1 MEVMFD
7 SNVFDKI
14 LSGEIP
20 LEKIKKPTIIVYV
33 THIQLNEIDQ
43 IPEDKLTPEGRPKK
57 AELINIIRTVGIGIP
72 TEGFCVG
79 VSSIGDAKIIDEKD
93 IPIVEKIQKKTGNN
107 SKDALIGL
115 TCLKKNLI
123 LVTAD
128 LKLYKCISTLKGNAM
143 LADKFIKML

>member
-33 THIQLNEIDQ
+33 THIQLDEINQ
-43 IPEDKLTPEGRPKK
+43 IPDNKLTPDGHSKK
-57 AELINIIRTVGIGIP
+57 TELFKIIRNADAHKIP

-79 VSSIGDAKIIDEKD
+79 TSRIGYAKIIDKKD
-93 IPIVEKIQKKTGNN
+93 IPTIEEIQKRPGT
-107 SKDALIGL
+107 
-115 TCLKKNLI
+115 
-123 LVTAD
+123 TARMPLSD
-128 LKLYKCISTLKGNAM
+128 
-143 LADKFIKML
+143 